1 MSAQAGHGAS
11 VHIEACGKTFADGTR
26 ALEPA
31 TLDIARGETL
41 VLLGPSGCG
50 KTTMLR
56 IIAGL
61 EVPDAGGRVLFDG
74 KDMTAVPIERRN
86 VGMVFQSYALFP
98 NMTVSDNIGYGLKI
112 RGIPAKERAARVAEL
127 VALTNISGLENRRID
142 QLSGGQRQRVAL
154 ARAVAIR
161 PGILLL
167 DEPLTALDAAL
178 RDRLRGELNRL
189 LRALGI
195 TTIYVT
201 HDQSEA
207 MELGDRVVVMQKGAI
222 AQIGTPREIYFTPRS
237 RFVAEF
243 IGAANIVEA
252 AIEDG
257 HLVLP
262 GGRQPI
268 HGDMDMPA
276 AVAMIRPETIRVTAA
291 GSAPLSGI
299 IDSVSFIGDRQR
311 LVVSGASNRLLT
323 VDAPNTV
330 QVKARRTDRIVDFAG
345 RRPPVA
351 ARELRRSM
359 SPKPVHIAQISDLH
373 IKPPGSLAYGK
384 VDTAKALERCV
395 AALNEFDPAPDF
407 VVISGDLADTPTAE
421 EYQYLKRLLAPL
433 KLPFAGIPGNH
444 DSRELMRAAFPSASY
459 AFVSGPLNQK
469 IEVAGLDLL
478 LLDSS
483 VHRKPHGELDGPTL
497 QWLDGMLASSPDRPA
512 LLFLHHPPFKAGI
525 WHMDRQNLLNASD
538 LAPIVRRHPRVQL
551 IATGHVHRAT
561 LTMFAG
567 VPTTICPAP
576 NHAVDLDLAELRQ
589 PSFKV
594 EPPAFHLHTWFP
606 GEGYGNVVTHQVP
619 IGTFDG
625 PHPFFAADGKL
636 L

>member
-11 VHIEACGKTFADGTR
+11 VHIEACGKTFADGTH

-61 EVPDAGGRVLFDG
+61 EVPDAGGGVMFDG

-112 RGIPAKERAARVAEL
+112 RGIPAKERAVRVAEL
-127 VALTNISGLENRRID
+127 VALTNISGLESRRID

-243 IGAANIVEA
+243 IGAANIVESP
-252 AIEDG
+252 IEGG

-268 HGDMDMPA
+268 HCDGDMPA
-276 AVAMIRPETIRVTAA
+276 AIAMIRPETIRVTAVE
-291 GSAPLSGI
+291 SASLSGT

-330 QVKARRTDRIVDFAG
+330 QVTPGERIG
-345 RRPPVA
+345 
-351 ARELRRSM
+351 LSI
-359 SPKPVHIAQISDLH
+359 SPDAV
-373 IKPPGSLAYGK
+373 
-384 VDTAKALERCV
+384 
-395 AALNEFDPAPDF
+395 
-407 VVISGDLADTPTAE
+407 
-421 EYQYLKRLLAPL
+421 RLL
-433 KLPFAGIPGNH
+433 
-444 DSRELMRAAFPSASY
+444 
-459 AFVSGPLNQK
+459 
-469 IEVAGLDLL
+469 
-478 LLDSS
+478 
-483 VHRKPHGELDGPTL
+483 
-497 QWLDGMLASSPDRPA
+497 
-512 LLFLHHPPFKAGI
+512 PPE
-525 WHMDRQNLLNASD
+525 N
-538 LAPIVRRHPRVQL
+538 
-551 IATGHVHRAT
+551 
-561 LTMFAG
+561 
-567 VPTTICPAP
+567 
-576 NHAVDLDLAELRQ
+576 
-589 PSFKV
+589 
-594 EPPAFHLHTWFP
+594 
-606 GEGYGNVVTHQVP
+606 
-619 IGTFDG
+619 
-625 PHPFFAADGKL
+625 
-636 L
+636 

>member
-11 VHIEACGKTFADGTR
+11 VRIEACGKTFADGTR

-61 EVPDAGGRVLFDG
+61 ELPDVGGKVLFDG
-74 KDMTAVPIERRN
+74 KDITPVPIERRN

-98 NMTVSDNIGYGLKI
+98 NMSVSDNIGYGLKI
-112 RGIPAKERAARVAEL
+112 RGVPPRERAARVAEL

-207 MELGDRVVVMQKGAI
+207 MELGDRVVVMRTGMI
-222 AQIGTPREIYFTPRS
+222 AQIGTPREIYFTPRN

-243 IGAANIVEA
+243 IGAANIVESA
-252 AIEDG
+252 VENG
-257 HLVLP
+257 YLVLP
-262 GGRQPI
+262 GGRQPL
-268 HGDMDMPA
+268 GDAANAAA
-276 AVAMIRPETIRVTAA
+276 AVAMIRPETIRVTEP
-291 GSAPLSGI
+291 GSAPLSGV

-311 LVVSGASNRLLT
+311 LVVSGASNGLLT

-330 QVKARRTDRIVDFAG
+330 QAKLGERIG
-345 RRPPVA
+345 
-351 ARELRRSM
+351 LSI
-359 SPKPVHIAQISDLH
+359 SPDAV
-373 IKPPGSLAYGK
+373 
-384 VDTAKALERCV
+384 
-395 AALNEFDPAPDF
+395 
-407 VVISGDLADTPTAE
+407 
-421 EYQYLKRLLAPL
+421 RLL
-433 KLPFAGIPGNH
+433 
-444 DSRELMRAAFPSASY
+444 
-459 AFVSGPLNQK
+459 
-469 IEVAGLDLL
+469 
-478 LLDSS
+478 
-483 VHRKPHGELDGPTL
+483 
-497 QWLDGMLASSPDRPA
+497 
-512 LLFLHHPPFKAGI
+512 PPE
-525 WHMDRQNLLNASD
+525 N
-538 LAPIVRRHPRVQL
+538 
-551 IATGHVHRAT
+551 
-561 LTMFAG
+561 
-567 VPTTICPAP
+567 
-576 NHAVDLDLAELRQ
+576 
-589 PSFKV
+589 
-594 EPPAFHLHTWFP
+594 
-606 GEGYGNVVTHQVP
+606 
-619 IGTFDG
+619 
-625 PHPFFAADGKL
+625 
-636 L
+636 

>member
-11 VHIEACGKTFADGTR
+11 VRIEACGKTFADGTH

-112 RGIPAKERAARVAEL
+112 RGIPAKERAARVAKL

-222 AQIGTPREIYFTPRS
+222 AQIGTPREIYFTPKS

-252 AIEDG
+252 AIENG

-268 HGDMDMPA
+268 DGEANMPA
-276 AVAMIRPETIRVTAA
+276 AVAMIRPETIRVVEA
-291 GSAPLSGI
+291 GSALLLGT

-330 QVKARRTDRIVDFAG
+330 QVKPGERIG
-345 RRPPVA
+345 
-351 ARELRRSM
+351 LSI
-359 SPKPVHIAQISDLH
+359 SPSSV
-373 IKPPGSLAYGK
+373 
-384 VDTAKALERCV
+384 
-395 AALNEFDPAPDF
+395 
-407 VVISGDLADTPTAE
+407 
-421 EYQYLKRLLAPL
+421 RLL
-433 KLPFAGIPGNH
+433 
-444 DSRELMRAAFPSASY
+444 
-459 AFVSGPLNQK
+459 
-469 IEVAGLDLL
+469 
-478 LLDSS
+478 
-483 VHRKPHGELDGPTL
+483 
-497 QWLDGMLASSPDRPA
+497 
-512 LLFLHHPPFKAGI
+512 PPE
-525 WHMDRQNLLNASD
+525 N
-538 LAPIVRRHPRVQL
+538 
-551 IATGHVHRAT
+551 
-561 LTMFAG
+561 
-567 VPTTICPAP
+567 
-576 NHAVDLDLAELRQ
+576 
-589 PSFKV
+589 
-594 EPPAFHLHTWFP
+594 
-606 GEGYGNVVTHQVP
+606 
-619 IGTFDG
+619 
-625 PHPFFAADGKL
+625 
-636 L
+636 

>member
-1 MSAQAGHGAS
+1 MNAIAGHGAS
-11 VHIEACGKTFADGTR
+11 VRIENCGKTFADGTR

-61 EVPDAGGRVLFDG
+61 ELPDQGGRVLFDG
-74 KDMTAVPIERRN
+74 NDMTSVPIERRN

-98 NMTVSDNIGYGLKI
+98 NMSVADNIGYGLKI
-112 RGIPAKERAARVAEL
+112 RGVGRQERAARVAEL
-127 VALTNISGLENRRID
+127 VALTNITGLENRRID

-207 MELGDRVVVMQKGAI
+207 MELGDRIVVMQKGAI
-222 AQIGTPREIYFTPRS
+222 AQVGTPRDIYFTPRN

-243 IGAANIVEA
+243 IGAANI
-252 AIEDG
+252 IECTIEGG

-268 HGDMDMPA
+268 RSIANLAA
-276 AVAMIRPETIRVTAA
+276 AVTMIRPETISVVEV
-291 GSAPLSGI
+291 GQAPLTGT

-311 LVVSGASNRLLT
+311 LVVSGVSDKPLT

-330 QVKARRTDRIVDFAG
+330 Q
-345 RRPPVA
+345 
-351 ARELRRSM
+351 
-359 SPKPVHIAQISDLH
+359 
-373 IKPPGSLAYGK
+373 
-384 VDTAKALERCV
+384 AKAGEKIGLLV
-395 AALNEFDPAPDF
+395 APEA
-407 VVISGDLADTPTAE
+407 V
-421 EYQYLKRLLAPL
+421 RLLPL
-433 KLPFAGIPGNH
+433 
-444 DSRELMRAAFPSASY
+444 
-459 AFVSGPLNQK
+459 
-469 IEVAGLDLL
+469 
-478 LLDSS
+478 
-483 VHRKPHGELDGPTL
+483 
-497 QWLDGMLASSPDRPA
+497 
-512 LLFLHHPPFKAGI
+512 
-525 WHMDRQNLLNASD
+525 
-538 LAPIVRRHPRVQL
+538 
-551 IATGHVHRAT
+551 
-561 LTMFAG
+561 
-567 VPTTICPAP
+567 
-576 NHAVDLDLAELRQ
+576 VD
-589 PSFKV
+589 
-594 EPPAFHLHTWFP
+594 
-606 GEGYGNVVTHQVP
+606 
-619 IGTFDG
+619 
-625 PHPFFAADGKL
+625 
-636 L
+636 